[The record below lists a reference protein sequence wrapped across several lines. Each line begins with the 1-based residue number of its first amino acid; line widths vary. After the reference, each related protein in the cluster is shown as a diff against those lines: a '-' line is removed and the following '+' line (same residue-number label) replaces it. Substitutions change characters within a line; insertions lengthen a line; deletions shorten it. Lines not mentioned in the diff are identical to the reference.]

1 MKIIHLAS
9 FNGNV
14 GDMINHIGFYNNI
27 RKYVTSDITI
37 KQIEI
42 RNYYRSWNEAA
53 FDQNFIDM
61 VNDGDLFVVGGGDF
75 FRIEWDYSLTGTT
88 FNIQNELL
96 IKLIFLLFL
105 MQWEWILLTEMK
117 KILLN
122 LELF

>member
-53 FDQNFIDM
+53 FD
-61 VNDGDLFVVGGGDF
+61 
-75 FRIEWDYSLTGTT
+75 
-88 FNIQNELL
+88 
-96 IKLIFLLFL
+96 
-105 MQWEWILLTEMK
+105 
-117 KILLN
+117 
-122 LELF
+122 

>member
-53 FDQNFIDM
+53 FDQIFIEM
-61 VNDGDLFVVGGGDF
+61 VND
-75 FRIEWDYSLTGTT
+75 
-88 FNIQNELL
+88 
-96 IKLIFLLFL
+96 
-105 MQWEWILLTEMK
+105 
-117 KILLN
+117 
-122 LELF
+122 